1 MDKKFNRYIAVSVIS
16 ASLGQFLLFFLFRV
30 CDIDAIISNLL
41 SVSISTIPNYL
52 LNRFWVWKI
61 TRPHDVRREI
71 FPYWLIAFAGLG
83 LSTLF
88 VFIANQLWSSWYWI
102 NVSNIV
108 AYGILW
114 VIKFVILDRYL
125 FNPDIENVKVQQQ
138 KM

>member
-1 MDKKFNRYIAVSVIS
+1 MNKKFKRYIAVSVVS

-30 CDIDAIISNLL
+30 CDLDAVISNLL
-41 SVSISTIPNYL
+41 SVSLSTVPNYL
-52 LNRFWVWKI
+52 LNRFWVWEI
-61 TRPHDVRREI
+61 TRSHDIRREI

-88 VFIANQLWSSWYWI
+88 VFIANQLWGSWYWI

-125 FNPDIENVKVQQQ
+125 FNLNIANVKL
-138 KM
+138 